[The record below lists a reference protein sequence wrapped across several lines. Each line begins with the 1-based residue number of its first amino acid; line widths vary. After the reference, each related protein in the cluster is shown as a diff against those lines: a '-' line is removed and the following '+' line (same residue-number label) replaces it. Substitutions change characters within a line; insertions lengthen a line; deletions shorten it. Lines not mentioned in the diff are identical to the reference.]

1 MTEWTTIR
9 IRESTKANA
18 ESDKHEHETWDN
30 YVNPETDTDTEKDV
44 DLEPLMRRIDD
55 LETELKRKIEQQT
68 RR

>member
-18 ESDKHEHETWDN
+18 ELDKHENETWDN
-30 YVNPETDTDTEKDV
+30 YVNPETDT

-55 LETELKRKIEQQT
+55 LETELKRKIEQET

>member
-1 MTEWTTIR
+1 MTEWATIR

-18 ESDKHEHETWDN
+18 ELDKHEHETWDN
-30 YVNPETDTDTEKDV
+30 YVNPETDTDTEVDV

-55 LETELKRKIEQQT
+55 LETELKRKIEQET